1 MTLRTALT
9 ERLGL
14 RYPVIAAPLGRG
26 STPQFLGAL
35 AREGAI
41 GFVAL
46 MHMPEA
52 EVRQTLSGY
61 VAAAGGGNRFGV
73 NLTLIIDQTPRLG
86 GAGGRLPGGVAVAG
100 RHRALRA
107 VTPMPSTS

>member
-26 STPQFLGAL
+26 STPQFLGVL

-41 GFVAL
+41 G
-46 MHMPEA
+46 
-52 EVRQTLSGY
+52 
-61 VAAAGGGNRFGV
+61 
-73 NLTLIIDQTPRLG
+73 
-86 GAGGRLPGGVAVAG
+86 
-100 RHRALRA
+100 
-107 VTPMPSTS
+107 